1 MSGIRGGFR
10 LTLVAAAALVIG
22 MIAAYTVSHSRLE
35 IDTGHGKAMDR
46 IADEGMEL
54 VQLTHAILQHP
65 GPRSVG
71 QWRRQHEEFGKL
83 LAAPDVAPGSAEA
96 ALVRHAT
103 QRLEAMRTLQDK
115 LREARGRN
123 GSNEIVVLLAAQLF
137 QEATQLQ
144 ASLREFRGAANA
156 ALAQAHEQARR
167 RQLLI
172 FLLFLLLG
180 AAFGAG
186 ISLRFRSHILAPLG
200 ELESTIA
207 ALRDGK
213 PGRVAVRRADEI
225 GAVGAAFNKLLDE
238 QEATQ
243 QELDG
248 YRHHLE
254 ELLAERT
261 GDLQHANIELA
272 RAKNAAE
279 AANIAKSVF
288 LANMSHEIRTPLNGI
303 VGLTHLLRRGE
314 ATPLQ
319 RDRLDKIDGAAAH
332 LLAIINDIL
341 DLSKIEANKLS
352 LEQTEVHLGAIMAN
366 VVSILH
372 EQAEAKGLRLLVDID
387 ANLHHL
393 VGDPTRLQQGLLNFA
408 ANAIKFTERGGVT
421 LRARKIEE
429 TAEQLLLRIEVEDS
443 GIGIA
448 PEVLPK
454 LFTAFEQADGSTTRK
469 YGGTGLGLAIT
480 RRMAQ
485 LMGGDAGASS
495 TPGAGSTFWF
505 TAWLGKGTPRDV
517 PAETPLREMA
527 ETILRRDCA
536 DCRLLLVEDEPINR
550 EVTLGLLQDVF
561 RDVDSAADGVEA
573 VRLATDN
580 RYALILMDM
589 QMPNMD
595 GLEATRR
602 IRQLPG
608 GDMPIL
614 AMTANVFSE
623 DKERC
628 FEAGMNGFIGKPASP
643 EVLYA
648 TILEW
653 LGPRPG
659 P

>member
-1 MSGIRGGFR
+1 MSGIRRGFR

-35 IDTGHGKAMDR
+35 IDTGHGKTMDR

-54 VQLTHAILQHP
+54 VQLTHAILQYP
-65 GPRSVG
+65 GPRSIG
-71 QWRRQHEEFGKL
+71 QWQRQHEEFNRL
-83 LAAPDVAPGSAEA
+83 LAGLDTAPALAEA
-96 ALVRHAT
+96 SLVRHAT
-103 QRLEAMRTLQDK
+103 QRLEAMRTLKDK
-115 LREARGRN
+115 LQEARGRN
-123 GSNEIVVLLAAQLF
+123 ETNEIVVLLAAQLF

-144 ASLREFRGAANA
+144 ASLREFRSAANT
-156 ALAQAHEQARR
+156 ALEQAHEQARR

-172 FLLFLLLG
+172 FLLFALLG
-180 AAFGAG
+180 TAFGAA
-186 ISLRFRSHILAPLG
+186 ISLRFRSQILAPLG
-200 ELESTIA
+200 ELEETIA

-213 PGRVAVRRADEI
+213 PGRVTVRRDDEI
-225 GAVGAAFNKLLDE
+225 GAVGTAFNRLLDE
-238 QEATQ
+238 QEAAQ
-243 QELDG
+243 KELDG

-314 ATPLQ
+314 VTPAQ
-319 RDRLDKIDGAAAH
+319 RDRLDKIDSAATH
-332 LLAIINDIL
+332 LLSIINNIL
-341 DLSKIEANKLS
+341 DLSKIEANKLT

-372 EQAEAKGLRLLVDID
+372 EQAEAKGLKLIVAID
-387 ANLHHL
+387 AGLHNLL
-393 VGDPTRLQQGLLNFA
+393 GDPTRLQQGLLNFA
-408 ANAIKFTERGGVT
+408 SNAIKFTERGGVT

-429 TAEQLLLRIEVEDS
+429 TADRLLLRIEVEDS

-448 PEVLPK
+448 PEMLPK
-454 LFTAFEQADGSTTRK
+454 LFSAFEQADGSTTRK

-480 RRMAQ
+480 HRMAQ

-495 TPGAGSTFWF
+495 TPGTGSTFWF
-505 TAWLGKGTPRDV
+505 TAWLGKGASQSV
-517 PAETPLREMA
+517 PAETQPQEMA
-527 ETILRRDCA
+527 ETILQRDCA
-536 DCRLLLVEDEPINR
+536 DRRLLLVEDEPINR

-561 RDVDSAADGVEA
+561 RDVDIAADGVEA

-595 GLEATRR
+595 GLEATRQ
-602 IRQLPG
+602 IRRLPG
-608 GDMPIL
+608 GDLPIL

-623 DKERC
+623 DKAKC
-628 FEAGMNGFIGKPASP
+628 FDAGMNDFIGKPVDP
-643 EVLYA
+643 EVLYS
-648 TILEW
+648 TILKW
-653 LGPRPG
+653 LGPQPG